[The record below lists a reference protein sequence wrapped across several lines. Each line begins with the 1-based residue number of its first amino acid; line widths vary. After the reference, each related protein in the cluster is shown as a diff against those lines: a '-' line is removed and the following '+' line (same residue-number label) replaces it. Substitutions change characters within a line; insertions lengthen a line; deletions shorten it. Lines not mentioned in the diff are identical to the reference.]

1 MATEAKNPRT
11 AYAIFGTDFY
21 GKRHHLGD
29 AVARTAYDAWLGAQQ
44 EHGERWHD
52 LTAVLRRPRLTQTPT
67 ARPVGSP
74 RRADRRWP
82 VLAACVCSHFVRRG
96 QQKKE

>member
-1 MATEAKNPRT
+1 MTTKTKSQRS

-52 LTAVLRRPRLTQTPT
+52 LSVDPPGGHRR
-67 ARPVGSP
+67 
-74 RRADRRWP
+74 
-82 VLAACVCSHFVRRG
+82 
-96 QQKKE
+96 

>member
-1 MATEAKNPRT
+1 MATETKNPRT

-44 EHGERWHD
+44 EHGERCERFAETQRDHD
-52 LTAVLRRPRLTQTPT
+52 EEEEDDDA
-67 ARPVGSP
+67 
-74 RRADRRWP
+74 
-82 VLAACVCSHFVRRG
+82 
-96 QQKKE
+96 